1 MADLIP
7 AQNFIQ
13 KALLRKFRTKAVYK
27 VKKSCVYRMRKN
39 RFVVEL
45 DFKDTT
51 RLVVE
56 CFSYFVFKSKSIM

>member
-7 AQNFIQ
+7 TQNFIQ

-27 VKKSCVYRMRKN
+27 AKKSCVYRIRKN
-39 RFVVEL
+39 RFAVEL

-51 RLVVE
+51 RLSSA
-56 CFSYFVFKSKSIM
+56 FPTLS

>member
-39 RFVVEL
+39 SFAVEL
-45 DFKDTT
+45 DFNM
-51 RLVVE
+51 
-56 CFSYFVFKSKSIM
+56 KSQ